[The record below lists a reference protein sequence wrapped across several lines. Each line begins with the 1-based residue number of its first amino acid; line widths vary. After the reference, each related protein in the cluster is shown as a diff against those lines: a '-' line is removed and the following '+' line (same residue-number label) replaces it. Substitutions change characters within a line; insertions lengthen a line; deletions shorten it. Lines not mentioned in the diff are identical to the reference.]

1 MTSAILSLS
10 LSLPPLP
17 TLIPLDRRH
26 RRILILQ
33 HPRESKKKT
42 IGTVPLIKL
51 VLGHGCEVI
60 VSPTNGKRN
69 SGRYFNDH
77 PKVLE
82 AAAQSG
88 EMSVNK
94 IVPLSGPFRLRMV
107 ASSPAGAW

>member
-1 MTSAILSLS
+1 
-10 LSLPPLP
+10 
-17 TLIPLDRRH
+17 
-26 RRILILQ
+26 LQ

-51 VLGHGCEVI
+51 VLGQGCEVI

-82 AAAQSG
+82 AAMSG

-94 IVPLSGPFRLRMV
+94 IVPLSIAHVSIFPRRHTVTISLFYSPLPQANLSSCSRHSIRRMRT
-107 ASSPAGAW
+107 ARKS